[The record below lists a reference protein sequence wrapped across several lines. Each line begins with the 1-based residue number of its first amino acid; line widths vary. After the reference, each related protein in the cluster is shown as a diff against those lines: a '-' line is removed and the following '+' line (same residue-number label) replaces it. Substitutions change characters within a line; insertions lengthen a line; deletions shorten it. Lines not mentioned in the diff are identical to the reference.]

1 MKKNSKNLKSS
12 NKRTNKINNK
22 KRSSVRGYY
31 TGGKEIPPKW
41 KEYGYRKKDYFIQ
54 DRQEQLRI
62 ERLERE
68 MQKVLTNIIIQSI
81 MIIMNDDQA
90 ERFQTY
96 IRENIRIED
105 NIQNHNQMIHEFVIQ
120 AVELL
125 DDEQRLL
132 TRRVINAVQQERIER
147 VRMNQPFGRQQILD
161 TIERVVRENMGAI
174 ARNSGGGRGYYK
186 RYTRKKISNRK

>member
-1 MKKNSKNLKSS
+1 
-12 NKRTNKINNK
+12 
-22 KRSSVRGYY
+22 
-31 TGGKEIPPKW
+31 
-41 KEYGYRKKDYFIQ
+41 
-54 DRQEQLRI
+54 
-62 ERLERE
+62 
-68 MQKVLTNIIIQSI
+68 
-81 MIIMNDDQA
+81 MNDDQA

>member
-1 MKKNSKNLKSS
+1 MAFIDIRDRYGITQLAFNDGYNPDLLKKAC
-12 NKRTNKINNK
+12 
-22 KRSSVRGYY
+22 
-31 TGGKEIPPKW
+31 EI
-41 KEYGYRKKDYFIQ
+41 GR
-54 DRQEQLRI
+54 
-62 ERLERE
+62 
-68 MQKVLTNIIIQSI
+68 
-81 MIIMNDDQA
+81 
-90 ERFQTY
+90 
-96 IRENIRIED
+96 
-105 NIQNHNQMIHEFVIQ
+105 EFVIQ

-161 TIERVVRENMGAI
+161 TIERVVRENIGAI